1 MLNKELLMAM
11 GGSQIPV
18 THIGLVG
25 DGDDRWGIMPYL
37 LGYRN
42 SHFEPETLD
51 MGDSSFY
58 YKYVYNFKSV
68 SGEIF
73 LHSDP
78 GGFVSGGMIYLI
90 RCDNQKGVALEPNP
104 LSSGIKLTDWLFPE
118 TDTGKE
124 IPLYMQHLDSPPLR
138 IRKSSGRFLKV
149 CCNSSLKRRAV

>member
-11 GGSQIPV
+11 GSSQIPV

-51 MGDSSFY
+51 MGGASFY
-58 YKYVYNFKSV
+58 YQYVYNFESV
-68 SGEIF
+68 SGEIL

-90 RCDNQKGVALEPNP
+90 RCDNRKGVALEPNP

-124 IPLYMQHLDSPPLR
+124 IPLYMQYLDSPPLQ
-138 IRKSSGRFLKV
+138 IQKSFGRFLKI
-149 CCNSSLKRRAV
+149 CCNSSLIRRAV